1 MTDTKGS
8 IVLDGVETK
17 TIGLHTLRSAM
28 SIIPQE
34 PMLFSGSLR
43 KNLDP
48 WDEYSDKQLWEVL
61 EEVCIKFINYQ
72 NYSFSKFINFL

>member
-1 MTDTKGS
+1 
-8 IVLDGVETK
+8 
-17 TIGLHTLRSAM
+17 M